1 MVERFLVLAPRGRDA
16 TIIAQVLGRSS
27 IVCQVCDGLAALR
40 VCLDGDV
47 GGVVVTEEAL
57 AETDLRSLLEWVDA
71 QPPWSDLPII
81 VLATRQSARRS
92 KPASHLLERLGNVV
106 LLERPINAETLLS
119 AADSA
124 LRARRR
130 QYQARGLLL
139 ERDRRE
145 TELRL
150 LNETLEQ
157 RVHERTRELEAARET
172 LAFALDSAGMG
183 SWDLDLLS
191 DMSRHSGQHD
201 RILGFAEQR
210 PSWGR
215 NLFLAVVVDEDRD
228 AVAASFDQAVVTGRL
243 DVECRIRRHD
253 DSIRWVVA
261 KGRVEYDDLLRPVR
275 MAGVVMDT
283 TERRQTEDALHQ
295 AQKMEAIGQLTGG
308 VAHDFNN
315 LLTVIVGGLDMV
327 IRKPERTDR
336 VVRLAEA
343 AMTAARRGEQL
354 TQQLLAYSRRQMLQP
369 ETLDPSRLL
378 RGFQELAQHAVGE
391 AVELGFDLDPDV
403 YPVRVD
409 PAQFE
414 SAVLN
419 LIVNARDAIQGAG
432 GNGGTIRLACH
443 NIELGPA
450 AAFDRKLAAGSY
462 VVVSVS
468 DTGSGLDAK
477 TLARAFEP
485 FFTTKEIGKGSGLGL
500 SQVYGFM
507 RSAGG
512 DVAIESEV
520 GAGTI
525 VRLYLPRS
533 GETVPETKPAPST
546 LMPLRQASEETVL
559 LVEDDEQVLDMA
571 VESLEALRYTVMVS
585 RNAHEALEHLA
596 GQARIDLLFSD
607 VVMPGSMNGAQLAI
621 EAQRLRPGLK
631 VLLTSGYAGE
641 SGASQ
646 LVGRS
651 LPILSKPYRRDELAQ
666 KLRVVL
672 GSAP

>member
-1 MVERFLVLAPRGRDA
+1 
-16 TIIAQVLGRSS
+16 
-27 IVCQVCDGLAALR
+27 
-40 VCLDGDV
+40 
-47 GGVVVTEEAL
+47 
-57 AETDLRSLLEWVDA
+57 
-71 QPPWSDLPII
+71 
-81 VLATRQSARRS
+81 
-92 KPASHLLERLGNVV
+92 
-106 LLERPINAETLLS
+106 
-119 AADSA
+119 
-124 LRARRR
+124 
-130 QYQARGLLL
+130 
-139 ERDRRE
+139 
-145 TELRL
+145 
-150 LNETLEQ
+150 
-157 RVHERTRELEAARET
+157 
-172 LAFALDSAGMG
+172 
-183 SWDLDLLS
+183 
-191 DMSRHSGQHD
+191 
-201 RILGFAEQR
+201 
-210 PSWGR
+210 
-215 NLFLAVVVDEDRD
+215 
-228 AVAASFDQAVVTGRL
+228 
-243 DVECRIRRHD
+243 
-253 DSIRWVVA
+253 
-261 KGRVEYDDLLRPVR
+261 

-378 RGFQELAQHAVGE
+378 RGFQDLARHAVGE

-485 FFTTKEIGKGSGLGL
+485 FFTTKEIGKGTGLGL
-500 SQVYGFM
+500 SITYG
-507 RSAGG
+507 
-512 DVAIESEV
+512 ILQEHE
-520 GAGTI
+520 GTI
-525 VRLYLPRS
+525 TCDSSIGHGTRFTLSLPLTASRTTS
-533 GETVPETKPAPST
+533 AARPAI
-546 LMPLRQASEETVL
+546 RQA
-559 LVEDDEQVLDMA
+559 
-571 VESLEALRYTVMVS
+571 
-585 RNAHEALEHLA
+585 
-596 GQARIDLLFSD
+596 
-607 VVMPGSMNGAQLAI
+607 
-621 EAQRLRPGLK
+621 
-631 VLLTSGYAGE
+631 
-641 SGASQ
+641 
-646 LVGRS
+646 
-651 LPILSKPYRRDELAQ
+651 
-666 KLRVVL
+666 
-672 GSAP
+672 